1 MHLYRGGEAVDLL
14 PAEDHVKLILRD
26 WETGTVR
33 SLRARYVIGADG
45 ANSFVRRAV
54 GIAWADLGYRS
65 QELVVDYRP
74 HDPLA
79 PIKDLPDLAM
89 VCDPARPAF
98 LMRRLGW
105 KHARWEFAF
114 LPGETAQEMQDP
126 RRAWELLAPWVT
138 PADGELVRH
147 VVYPFRSLLATDWRR
162 GRVLLVGDAA
172 HVMPPVIGQGVC
184 TGIRD
189 ATTLAWKLDLVL
201 IGAADE
207 GLLDT
212 YTAERRPHASALIE
226 IAVRL
231 ARMWEI
237 TDPVEA
243 AKRDAA
249 LLDGDAQPPHF
260 PGLVG
265 GVLHRDPTGAP
276 VPPAGELF
284 VQGRVAYRGRTGRYD
299 DVIGPG
305 FQLMAWNN
313 DPLCVLP
320 DDQVRFL
327 HAIGARIVE
336 VTNRYRPSGDI
347 VDDLRGVY
355 GRWFAE
361 HRAEAVVVRP
371 DYYVF
376 GAVAD
381 IAELP
386 RLVNDLRHHLGPTR
400 PDGSADR
407 DYAYLIG
414 E

>member
-1 MHLYRGGEAVDLL
+1 M
-14 PAEDHVKLILRD
+14 
-26 WETGTVR
+26 
-33 SLRARYVIGADG
+33 
-45 ANSFVRRAV
+45 
-54 GIAWADLGYRS
+54 
-65 QELVVDYRP
+65 
-74 HDPLA
+74 
-79 PIKDLPDLAM
+79 
-89 VCDPARPAF
+89 
-98 LMRRLGW
+98 
-105 KHARWEFAF
+105 
-114 LPGETAQEMQDP
+114 
-126 RRAWELLAPWVT
+126 
-138 PADGELVRH
+138 
-147 VVYPFRSLLATDWRR
+147 
-162 GRVLLVGDAA
+162 
-172 HVMPPVIGQGVC
+172 
-184 TGIRD
+184 
-189 ATTLAWKLDLVL
+189 
-201 IGAADE
+201 
-207 GLLDT
+207 
-212 YTAERRPHASALIE
+212 
-226 IAVRL
+226 
-231 ARMWEI
+231 
-237 TDPVEA
+237 
-243 AKRDAA
+243 
-249 LLDGDAQPPHF
+249 
-260 PGLVG
+260 
-265 GVLHRDPTGAP
+265 
-276 VPPAGELF
+276 
-284 VQGRVAYRGRTGRYD
+284 AYRGRTGRYD